1 MELVTKYD
9 PDRPQ
14 PDDDDYLSSDIEQ
27 DYAEQWPTRRKVDTA
42 IAAVAKLT
50 EQMGT
55 IQATLAEVERRQ
67 EQAQVPGGKGGKGGY
82 PQQGYQGGKGGK
94 GAETRERRDEQGSG
108 YEPRE
113 APTNAALA
121 WAEREEEEVAP
132 AIAAVAKLAE
142 QMRKIQATLAEMGRR
157 QEQAQVQG
165 SKGGP
170 PSQQGQGGNRG
181 KGGYPQ
187 QSYQGGQSTMQGKG
201 APPPMPCAYCTRRGQ
216 DANHEYK
223 HCQHYVGCGICKGP
237 GHYSKECVMPCPGC
251 GQTSLILNRRHR
263 QGCYKMPIWR
273 PEA

>member
-1 MELVTKYD
+1 MAAMITDGDARRTDRKRLRSNMELVTKYD

-27 DYAEQWPTRRKVDTA
+27 DYAEQLPTRRKVDTA

-50 EQMGT
+50 
-55 IQATLAEVERRQ
+55 
-67 EQAQVPGGKGGKGGY
+67 
-82 PQQGYQGGKGGK
+82 
-94 GAETRERRDEQGSG
+94 
-108 YEPRE
+108 
-113 APTNAALA
+113 
-121 WAEREEEEVAP
+121 
-132 AIAAVAKLAE
+132 E

-165 SKGGP
+165 GKGGP
-170 PSQQGQGGNRG
+170 PSQQGQGGKGGKGG

-187 QSYQGGQSTMQGKG
+187 QSYQGGQPTMQGRG

-237 GHYSKECVMPCPGC
+237 GHYSKECVLPCPGC
-251 GQTSLILNRRHR
+251 GQASLIQHRRHK
-263 QGCYKMPIWR
+263 QGCYKMPS
-273 PEA
+273 